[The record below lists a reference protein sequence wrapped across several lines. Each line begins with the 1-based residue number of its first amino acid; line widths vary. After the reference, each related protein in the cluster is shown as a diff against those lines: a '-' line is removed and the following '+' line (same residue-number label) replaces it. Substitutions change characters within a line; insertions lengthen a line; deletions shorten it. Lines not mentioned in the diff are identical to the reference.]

1 MRNIVEFKELMQH
14 EIPECPI
21 VLTSEGYKLDGQ
33 HGIKSALRI
42 LDRNGGTPKSCDYL
56 QPYKDTLLL
65 VEFSDLAAQHKRCG
79 VTLKATLKAL
89 DLTAI
94 SRSERNRVAN
104 RLGAEGE
111 IKNELKAKIHD
122 TDFILREVLSK
133 QVLEGL
139 PDLTACRFHIFI
151 VWHPSDEPLEEYDT
165 ERLLDSLRLK
175 LTAEV
180 SRCPLGYLMDAPVHF
195 LTVEAY
201 EARYGVSAVGSN
213 PQTDTPATAADH

>member
-14 EIPECPI
+14 EIPECPV

-65 VEFSDLAAQHKRCG
+65 VEFSDLAAQHRRCG
-79 VTLKATLKAL
+79 ATLETL
-89 DLTAI
+89 NLTVL
-94 SRSERNRVAN
+94 SRSERNRVED
-104 RLGAEGE
+104 RLGAEEE
-111 IKNELKAKIHD
+111 IKNELRDKIRD
-122 TDFILREVLSK
+122 TDFILREVNSR
-133 QVLEGL
+133 QMLEGL
-139 PDLTACRFHIFI
+139 PDLQVCRFHIFI
-151 VWHPSDEPLEEYDT
+151 VWHPLDNPLEKYDT
-165 ERLLDSLRLK
+165 ARLLDGLRLK
-175 LTAEV
+175 LDADI
-180 SRCPLGYLMDAPVHF
+180 SRCLLGYFTDVPIHF

-213 PQTDTPATAADH
+213 PQTDILITAADD

>member
-14 EIPECPI
+14 EIPKCPV

-65 VEFSDLAAQHKRCG
+65 VEFSNLAAQHKRCE
-79 VTLKATLKAL
+79 VTLKAL
-89 DLTAI
+89 DL
-94 SRSERNRVAN
+94 SPLPRSERNRVAD

-111 IKNELKAKIHD
+111 IKNELRAKIHD
-122 TDFILREVLSK
+122 TDFILREVLSR
-133 QVLEGL
+133 QMLEGL
-139 PDLTACRFHIFI
+139 PDLQACRFHIFI

-165 ERLLDSLRLK
+165 ARLLDGLRLNLEGDVGRCSLDY
-175 LTAEV
+175 LT
-180 SRCPLGYLMDAPVHF
+180 DAPVHF

-201 EARYGVSAVGSN
+201 EALYGVSAVGSS
-213 PQTDTPATAADH
+213 PQTDILATAADD